1 MEGNFLLNKQQF
13 EDLLQDYKPNQGLI
27 NLLPKI
33 KMVLLVAP
41 VAAGR
46 NTIIKELV
54 KNGKYYYLISDT
66 TRAPRTNDGK
76 SEINGEEYWFKQE
89 TEALDDIKKGNY
101 LGPAI
106 IHNQQMSG
114 IHIDELKRVYD
125 SHQIAI
131 TDMDIQGS
139 KDISK
144 YKRDAKSIFIL
155 PPEFDKWMERLDGR
169 GEMTEKEKRRRL
181 LSASIE
187 ISAAI
192 EDQSLEMFINH
203 ELHLSAQELDD
214 YINNGKRSDD
224 AKQNVLIHA
233 NELLARLE
241 MVLS

>member
-13 EDLLQDYKPNQGLI
+13 EDLLKNYEPNQGI
-27 NLLPKI
+27 TNLLPKI
-33 KMVLLVAP
+33 EMVLLVAP

-46 NTIIKELV
+46 NTIIKELL
-54 KNGKYYYLISDT
+54 KNGKYHYLISDT
-66 TRAPRTNDGK
+66 TRIPRINDGK
-76 SEINGEEYWFKQE
+76 SENNGEEYWFKSE
-89 TEALDDIKKGNY
+89 IEALNDIEKGNY

-125 SHQIAI
+125 LHQIAI

-144 YKRDAKSIFIL
+144 YKKDVKNIFIL
-155 PPEFDKWMERLDGR
+155 PPEFDKWMKRLDGR
-169 GEMTEKEKRRRL
+169 GEMTEKEKNRRL
-181 LSASIE
+181 LSASHE

-192 EDQSLEMFINH
+192 GDQSLEMFINH

-214 YINNGKRSDD
+214 YINNGNRSAN
-224 AKQNVLIHA
+224 AKQNVLNHA
-233 NELLARLE
+233 NELLTRLE
-241 MVLS
+241 AVLS